1 MNVHVALVGNKV
13 EPILTGIRLYSAID
27 KLYLLHSQETKD
39 KAQEIK
45 IKLDAFGI
53 KRIVFRTIDPFSMNS
68 TVNAMTEIA
77 KEESSNNIFV
87 NITGGTNLMAG
98 AACAASY
105 FIGAQPYYVLDQTKL
120 PNRRSK
126 DLLVEIPVPK
136 IPYHNALEQTQ
147 LKILQLI
154 DNKGDKAF
162 NKVIR
167 EEINMSPQ
175 AFSYNVKQLVKK
187 NLIVMT
193 TDEFNTRS
201 KKLRL
206 TDAGKLVFSW
216 SKG

>member
-1 MNVHVALVGNKV
+1 
-13 EPILTGIRLYSAID
+13 
-27 KLYLLHSQETKD
+27 
-39 KAQEIK
+39 
-45 IKLDAFGI
+45 
-53 KRIVFRTIDPFSMNS
+53 
-68 TVNAMTEIA
+68 MTEIA

-136 IPYHNALEQTQ
+136 IPYRNALEQTQ